1 MREARHWDEW
11 APYAPGCPW
20 LLGLG
25 RINYPT
31 LSDLVTENEAGWEQR
46 FVQRLQV
53 LMHEGLADRERVTHE
68 GTKIRAAAGRGS
80 FKGQQRLAECRPRA
94 EEQLA
99 ALKQPPQAELS
110 AARRQA
116 RPRATQERLERI
128 RRAEKE
134 LQPRPTRARTKR
146 RRWGP
151 VSPTRRRG

>member
-80 FKGQQRLAECRPRA
+80 FKRSKNPGARGPSCYVKHNSAVWRLLCFHSIVAKLCF
-94 EEQLA
+94 
-99 ALKQPPQAELS
+99 LKTGYLFAWGEMVLGIIGYGGLS
-110 AARRQA
+110 ALLGNAGLVRPPLCRR
-116 RPRATQERLERI
+116 
-128 RRAEKE
+128 
-134 LQPRPTRARTKR
+134 
-146 RRWGP
+146 
-151 VSPTRRRG
+151 

>member
-53 LMHEGLADRERVTHE
+53 LIHEGLADRERVTHE

-80 FKGQQRLAECRPRA
+80 FKRSNDCLNVARGPRSSW
-94 EEQLA
+94 
-99 ALKQPPQAELS
+99 QP
-110 AARRQA
+110 
-116 RPRATQERLERI
+116 
-128 RRAEKE
+128 
-134 LQPRPTRARTKR
+134 
-146 RRWGP
+146 
-151 VSPTRRRG
+151 

>member
-1 MREARHWDEW
+1 
-11 APYAPGCPW
+11 

-80 FKGQQRLAECRPRA
+80 FKRSNDCLNVARGPRSSW
-94 EEQLA
+94 
-99 ALKQPPQAELS
+99 QP
-110 AARRQA
+110 
-116 RPRATQERLERI
+116 
-128 RRAEKE
+128 
-134 LQPRPTRARTKR
+134 
-146 RRWGP
+146 
-151 VSPTRRRG
+151 